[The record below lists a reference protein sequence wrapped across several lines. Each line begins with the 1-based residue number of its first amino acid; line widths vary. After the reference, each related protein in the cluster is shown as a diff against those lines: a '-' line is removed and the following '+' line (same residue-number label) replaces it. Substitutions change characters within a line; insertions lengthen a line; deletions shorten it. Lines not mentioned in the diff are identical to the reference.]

1 MVVVLEDE
9 PRHRDVRGQGRGD
22 VSLCWLKDE
31 SPPRKRQEGWGEE
44 GQGERGERGGRKSR
58 NTGKEE
64 REREEKPRQD
74 GTEGVVRA
82 RTGGT
87 GESKSSRKI
96 NQKGADDN

>member
-31 SPPRKRQEGWGEE
+31 SPRRKRQEGWGE

-64 REREEKPRQD
+64 REEKPRQD
-74 GTEGVVRA
+74 GKEGAVRA